1 MHKEL
6 RRLLG
11 MAGVPPHD
19 NPHAYVWERRLHWV
33 MIAAALLSIP
43 AFFME
48 DIASPKV
55 FKTLGLELDLLIF
68 TVFAGELIWML
79 YLAHQKV
86 TYLKTNWL
94 SLLIILGAGLNVIGW
109 QTEWIA
115 LVRLLRV
122 LYVGLILA
130 RLVSSLRNLFTPD
143 AIISVVIMGLIVMGI
158 AGAGFYWL
166 EPTVNSFEEGLWLA
180 FVTASTVWY
189 GDIVPTTPA
198 SRFFAVFMV
207 LIGFALLSLMTAS
220 IAAFFVGED
229 EKRLRHEM
237 HSDIKELR
245 DEVAQLRGELRQWAQ
260 QKAGHAPGVEPEN
273 RDSDKT

>member
-1 MHKEL
+1 MHREM

-11 MAGVPPHD
+11 IGGVPPHD
-19 NPHAYVWERRLHWV
+19 NPSAYAWERRLHWV
-33 MIAAALLSIP
+33 MIAVALLSIP
-43 AFFME
+43 AFYLE
-48 DIASPKV
+48 DIASPRV
-55 FKTLGLELDLLIF
+55 LKTLGLELDLLIF
-68 TVFAGELIWML
+68 SVFSGELVWML
-79 YLAHQKV
+79 YLARQKV
-86 TYLKTNWL
+86 TYLKYNWL
-94 SLLIILGAGLNVIGW
+94 SLLIIFGAGLNVIGW

-166 EPTVNSFEEGLWLA
+166 EPTVHSFEEGLWLA
-180 FVTASTVWY
+180 FVTASTVGY
-189 GDIVPTTPA
+189 GDVVPTTPA
-198 SRFFAVFMV
+198 ARFFAVFMV

-245 DEVAQLRGELRQWAQ
+245 EEVAQLRVELRQLAHSRPG
-260 QKAGHAPGVEPEN
+260 KGADDYAG
-273 RDSDKT
+273 D